1 MSEKM
6 SMYKSEVAEIIEE
19 KVSYEDICSKISEL
33 NKSSSIDSV
42 SKDSSSLISEIEIG
56 SNISPDSKNSKPAFK
71 IKLKKNNE
79 SESDQSH
86 LKL

>member
-6 SMYKSEVAEIIEE
+6 SMYKSEVTEIIEE